1 MTSRDQRR
9 EAEIAALPE
18 SLRETATQWFAEFD
32 ARHGGSVAPEVLP
45 GLVRLVAVSEF
56 AARVLLAE
64 WPLMLR
70 DGLPP
75 ADSDADSLEQF
86 VAELKA
92 GEVPPA
98 DLKPAFR
105 RFRRRYLVRV
115 LWREI
120 AATTDVEASLEALSA
135 LADRLLDAAAACAER
150 MLVERF
156 GRVVDADGQ
165 PVPLI
170 ILGMGKLGGC
180 ELNFS
185 SDIDLVFLYPRD
197 GVSDGPRPLSAP
209 EYFTRMTRQ
218 LVALF
223 DEVTADGIVFRI
235 DLRLRPF
242 GDSGPSVVSFAALEG
257 YLLNHGRD
265 WERYAWVKARIVG
278 PRPPERDADELFAG
292 LIHPFVYRRY
302 LDYGVFESLRDMHA
316 TIAADVRRRDLIDS
330 VKLGPGGIREIEFI
344 VQSLQLVRGGAQ
356 PGLVEPSLLEV
367 LPQLIDARGLDA
379 AAAAE
384 LGLAYR
390 FLRRLE
396 NFIQGLRDRQ
406 THDLPAD
413 PGDRARLALAMGFD
427 DWQALEAEL
436 NVQRAAVTR
445 HFEAIAFR
453 DTGTG
458 GDDAL
463 HERLVVA
470 WDAGATA
477 AEWQALLA
485 DERAFED
492 PARIAAVVADFQAS
506 PSTRKVDGTTAKR
519 LRNFVAR
526 LLLTAREAAD
536 PAVAVARCLSVTAG
550 ILRRSAY
557 IALLNENLLATER
570 LVRLCESSSYI
581 AEQLG
586 RFPVLLD
593 ELLDPA
599 ADTRAL
605 TREAFRA
612 ELDRR
617 LEPVAGDDTESRT
630 EVLAQFQRSILFRI
644 AVADF
649 TADLPIMKVSDS
661 LTFLAE
667 VVVETAL
674 TMAWRDLVTK
684 HGEPRYRSNGR
695 RCAAGFAVIAYGKL
709 GGLELS
715 YGSDLDLVFLHDS
728 DGDSQHTDG
737 DRPLENTVFFAR
749 LVRRLVHILT
759 TRTSSGVLYEV
770 DTRLRPSGRSG
781 LLVSSAGAFERYQEE
796 NAWTW
801 EHQALLRARPIAGS
815 ERLATTFSRIRAD
828 TLQHRVRRDGLER
841 EVVSMRQR
849 MRRELD
855 QSDATR
861 FDLKQG
867 SGGITDIEF
876 LVQYLVLKHA
886 RQTPSVLVYTDNI
899 RQLDALADAHIV
911 DAAEARELQAVYRR
925 FRRCLHRLALNDLP
939 PLVEVRA
946 FSEDRAYVTGRWQAY
961 LPGCLPGPDV

>member
-1 MTSRDQRR
+1 MSIDPDPERQREVEIATLPEPLR
-9 EAEIAALPE
+9 EAV
-18 SLRETATQWFAEFD
+18 THWFAEFD
-32 ARHGGSVAPEVLP
+32 QRHDGPIAPEVLP
-45 GLVRLVAVSEF
+45 RLVRLVAVSEF
-56 AARVLLAE
+56 AARVLLSD
-64 WPLMLR
+64 WPEMLR
-70 DGLPP
+70 EGLPP
-75 ADSDADSLEQF
+75 TDSDADALDRF
-86 VAELKA
+86 VAEVKA
-92 GEVPPA
+92 GGIPTER
-98 DLKPAFR
+98 LKPAFR
-105 RFRRRYLVRV
+105 CFRRRYLTRV
-115 LWREI
+115 LWREV
-120 AATTDVEASLEALSA
+120 ATSTDVESSLYALSA

-150 MLVERF
+150 TLIERF
-156 GRVVDADGQ
+156 GRVMDAQGR

-170 ILGMGKLGGC
+170 VLGMGKLGGF

-197 GVSDGPRPLSAP
+197 GVSDGRKSLSAP
-209 EYFTRMTRQ
+209 EYFTRMAQ
-218 LVALF
+218 QVVALL
-223 DEVTADGIVFRI
+223 DEVTADGFVFRV

-278 PRPPERDADELFAG
+278 PQPPDRDAHELFQN

-316 TIAADVRRRDLIDS
+316 TIAAEVRRRDLVDS

-344 VQSLQLVRGGAQ
+344 VQSLQLVRGGSQ
-356 PGLVEPSLLEV
+356 PELVEPSLLKV
-367 LPQLIDARGLDA
+367 LPELIDARGLDA
-379 AAAAE
+379 EAVAE
-384 LGLAYR
+384 LARAYR

-406 THDLPAD
+406 THDLPGDAV
-413 PGDRARLALAMGFD
+413 DRARLAFAMGFD
-427 DWQALEAEL
+427 DWQALQAGL
-436 NVQRAAVTR
+436 DSHRAKVTR

-453 DTGTG
+453 DTGTD

-463 HERLVVA
+463 HERIVVA
-470 WDAGATA
+470 WDARSTA
-477 AEWQALLA
+477 AEWQALLDA
-485 DERAFED
+485 EAFAGS
-492 PARIAAVVADFQAS
+492 ARIASILIDFQAS
-506 PSTRKVDGTTAKR
+506 PSTRKVDGATARR

-526 LLLTAREAAD
+526 LLLTARAASD
-536 PAVAVARCLSVTAG
+536 PAAAVERCLGVTAG

-557 IALLNENLLATER
+557 IALLNENPLATRR
-570 LVRLCESSSYI
+570 LVRLCESSTYI
-581 AEQLG
+581 AEQLR

-605 TREAFRA
+605 TREALGA
-612 ELDRR
+612 ELEQRLSNIDR
-617 LEPVAGDDTESRT
+617 GDTEAQT
-630 EVLAQFQRSILFRI
+630 EALAQFQRSILFRI

-661 LTFLAE
+661 LTYLAE
-667 VVVETAL
+667 VVVEKAL
-674 TMAWRDLVTK
+674 HLAWRDLAAR
-684 HGEPRYRSNGR
+684 HGEPHYLIDGR
-695 RCAAGFAVIAYGKL
+695 RQSAGFAVIAYGKL

-728 DGDSQHTDG
+728 AGDSQQSDG
-737 DRPLENTVFFAR
+737 DRPLENSVFFAR
-749 LVRRLVHILT
+749 LVRRIVHILT

-781 LLVSSAGAFERYQEE
+781 LLVTSAKAFERYQEE

-815 ERLATTFSRIRAD
+815 ERLAEEFQRIRAD
-828 TLQHRVRRDGLER
+828 TLKYRVRRDGLER

-855 QSDATR
+855 QSNATR

-867 SGGITDIEF
+867 PGGIADIEF
-876 LVQYLVLKHA
+876 LVQYLLLKHA
-886 RQTPSVLVYTDNI
+886 RQASSVFLYTDNI
-899 RQLDALADAHIV
+899 RQLDALADERIV
-911 DAAEARELQAVYRR
+911 ERAEAHELQAVYRR
-925 FRRCLHRLALNDLP
+925 FRHRLHRLALNDQP
-939 PLVEVRA
+939 PLVDAGA
-946 FSEDRAYVTGRWQAY
+946 FNEARVFVTRKWETY
-961 LPGCLPGPDV
+961 LAGPDA

>member
-32 ARHGGSVAPEVLP
+32 ARHGGSVAPEILP

-56 AARVLLAE
+56 AGRVLLAE

-75 ADSDADSLEQF
+75 ADSDAGSLERF

-367 LPQLIDARGLDA
+367 LPELIDARGLDA

-453 DTGTG
+453 DTGAG

-536 PAVAVARCLSVTAG
+536 PAAAVTRCLSVTAG

-599 ADTRAL
+599 ADTGAL

-617 LEPVAGDDTESRT
+617 LEPVDGDDTESRT

-684 HGEPRYRSNGR
+684 HGEPRYRINGR

-815 ERLATTFSRIRAD
+815 ERLATTFARIRAD

-946 FSEDRAYVTGRWQAY
+946 FSEDRAFVTGRWQAY